1 MIKINFK
8 PSKKQYEAWQYLM
21 DKDTLYVGY
30 GGAAFCFVADTL
42 VNTNK
47 GYKPIQDIKV
57 GDFVLSENLI
67 SNNLEFRK
75 VEKTYKNSSEIE
87 RKFIK
92 FTFINGKEIKST
104 FNHEY
109 KFNNE
114 YKTALSICFNLVDK
128 NKLNDWLKGN
138 EKDFYINNIKINKS
152 IDNSIKEINLN
163 DIVRIDFTTEYIET
177 YDLKVEFNE
186 NYIVSEN
193 NIKVHNS
200 GKSYML
206 CYWLTTMCI
215 AYPDTAWGL
224 GRRELVNLKK
234 TTLVT
239 LFKVFSECGIEKE
252 VHYKYNQQDNII
264 TFFNGS
270 VIYLIDT
277 ANKPSDPLF
286 TRFGGLELT
295 GAAIDESAET
305 DYEAVK
311 ILFTRLGRRNNEKY
325 GIKKKLLETFN
336 PSKNHVYARYYK
348 PHKANNELPFHK
360 FVPALPKDNPA
371 PEVDDYI
378 KDILATSDEVTIQR
392 LIYGN
397 FEYDDDPST
406 MIQTNAI
413 YNLFNVNKVEE
424 GIKAITCDVARF
436 GKDASIIMLWN
447 GYNVEKI
454 YKYDKNSLPE
464 LANEIKGIAKA
475 NRVNYENIVIDES
488 GVGGG
493 CVDLIP
499 DCYGFISNARAL
511 NDENYNNL
519 KSQCYYKLAEK
530 INSNEINIKD
540 EQYKTQII
548 EELEQVKRKN
558 MDADGKMQV
567 VPKDEV
573 KKILGR
579 SPDFSDTLMMRM
591 VLDLRVVHKLTG
603 SMALYFG
610 L

>member
-1 MIKINFK
+1 MININFK
-8 PSKKQYEAWQYLM
+8 PSKKQYEALKYLN
-21 DKDTLYVGY
+21 DKETLYIGY
-30 GGAAFCFVADTL
+30 GGAAF
-42 VNTNK
+42 
-47 GYKPIQDIKV
+47 
-57 GDFVLSENLI
+57 
-67 SNNLEFRK
+67 
-75 VEKTYKNSSEIE
+75 
-87 RKFIK
+87 
-92 FTFINGKEIKST
+92 
-104 FNHEY
+104 
-109 KFNNE
+109 
-114 YKTALSICFNLVDK
+114 
-128 NKLNDWLKGN
+128 
-138 EKDFYINNIKINKS
+138 
-152 IDNSIKEINLN
+152 
-163 DIVRIDFTTEYIET
+163 
-177 YDLKVEFNE
+177 
-186 NYIVSEN
+186 
-193 NIKVHNS
+193 S
-200 GKSYML
+200 GKSFLL
-206 CYWLTTMCI
+206 CYWLTINSI

-239 LFKVFSECGIEKE
+239 LFKVFAECGIEKE
-252 VHYKYNQQDNII
+252 KHYKYNQQDNII

-406 MIQTNAI
+406 MIQTNSI

-424 GIKAITCDVARF
+424 GLKAITCDVARF

-454 YKYDKNSLPE
+454 YKYEKNSLTE
-464 LANEIKGIAKA
+464 LANEIKSIAKLH
-475 NRVNYENIVIDES
+475 RVEYENIVIDES

-519 KSQCYYKLAEK
+519 KSQCYYKLADK

-540 EQYKTQII
+540 EQYKAQII